1 MANEKTARAIW
12 EGDLMSGSGRVST
25 GSGVLSD
32 EGVTWSARAEDAE
45 GVSPEEL
52 IAAAHA
58 TCVSMAL
65 SHALAEQGHAPARL
79 ETEATTTFD
88 KTEDG
93 FRLTTIKLVIE
104 GEVEGIDGVVFLET
118 AEAARD
124 NCPVSKALEGN
135 VEISVEATLSS
146 PSPSRSA

>member
-1 MANEKTARAIW
+1 MATEKTARAIW

-25 GSGVLSD
+25 GSGVLSE

-88 KTEDG
+88 KTEEG

>member
-1 MANEKTARAIW
+1 MANEKTARATW

-32 EGVTWSARAEDAE
+32 EGMSWSVRAEDTE

-65 SHALAEQGHAPARL
+65 AHALAEHGHAPARL
-79 ETEATTTFD
+79 ETNATATFD
-88 KTEDG
+88 KTEAG
-93 FRLTTIKLVIE
+93 FRLTTMKLAID
-104 GEVEGIDGVVFLET
+104 GEVEGIDGVEFLEA
-118 AEAARD
+118 AEGAKE

>member
-1 MANEKTARAIW
+1 
-12 EGDLMSGSGRVST
+12 MSGSGRVST

-32 EGVTWSARAEDAE
+32 EGVSWSARAEGAE

-52 IAAAHA
+52 IAAAQA

-65 SHALAEQGHAPARL
+65 SHALAEAGNKPTRL
-79 ETEATTTFD
+79 ETNATATFD
-88 KTEDG
+88 KTEAG
-93 FRLTTIKLVIE
+93 FRLTQIRLEIE
-104 GEVEGIDGVVFLET
+104 GQVDGIDE
-118 AEAARD
+118 AEFRDAAEGAKD

-135 VEISVEATLSS
+135 VEISVAATLAS